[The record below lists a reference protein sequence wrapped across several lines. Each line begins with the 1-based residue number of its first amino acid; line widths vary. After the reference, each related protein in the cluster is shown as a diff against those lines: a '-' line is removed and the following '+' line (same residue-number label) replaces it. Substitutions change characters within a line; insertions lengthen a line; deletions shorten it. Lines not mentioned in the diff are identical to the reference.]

1 MKKLFAF
8 LFAGMLSA
16 SMLSASEVQA
26 QQGISGLQSQEL
38 EFLFGANADAKD
50 LNIAVLSE
58 KEMKEI
64 KGEFWVALGW
74 AALFSGIQYGGCRI
88 FNGKDC
94 DFKFEIDLMP

>member
-50 LNIAVLSE
+50 LNIAVLSKE
-58 KEMKEI
+58 EMKEVQ
-64 KGEFWVALGW
+64 GEFW
-74 AALFSGIQYGGCRI
+74 AAIGIAAGIYGACRLFGGKNCGINIGGR
-88 FNGKDC
+88 F
-94 DFKFEIDLMP
+94 